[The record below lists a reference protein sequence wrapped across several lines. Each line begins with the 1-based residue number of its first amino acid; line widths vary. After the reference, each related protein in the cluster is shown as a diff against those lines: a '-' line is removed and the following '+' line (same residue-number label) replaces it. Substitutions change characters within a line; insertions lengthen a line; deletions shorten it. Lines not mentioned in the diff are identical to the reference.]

1 MRKIVCAVL
10 AGALALVMLAGP
22 AAARSATNQ
31 RFKIVFVNTEEE
43 ATMVAVGPI
52 SGVGKIFFVSSEDRP
67 DGSFVETYRAELPS
81 GGFIFTVFGAPES
94 FDLNP
99 RTCVLRLVN
108 SGTFTI
114 SEGTGAY
121 SGVSGQGTFTFRLTQ
136 ISQRTSEGCEEEGF
150 FVGVGS
156 SVAEAT
162 L

>member
-1 MRKIVCAVL
+1 M
-10 AGALALVMLAGP
+10 AGAITTLIATGP
-22 AAARSATNQ
+22 RHSGLSTTSSPAKTASTPASARSA
-31 RFKIVFVNTEEE
+31 FG
-43 ATMVAVGPI
+43 MVAVGPI
-52 SGVGKIFFVSSEDRP
+52 GGVGKIFFVSSEDRP

-136 ISQRTSEGCEEEGF
+136 ISQRTSDGCEEEGF
-150 FVGVGS
+150 FVGVDS
-156 SVAEAT
+156 SVAEVT